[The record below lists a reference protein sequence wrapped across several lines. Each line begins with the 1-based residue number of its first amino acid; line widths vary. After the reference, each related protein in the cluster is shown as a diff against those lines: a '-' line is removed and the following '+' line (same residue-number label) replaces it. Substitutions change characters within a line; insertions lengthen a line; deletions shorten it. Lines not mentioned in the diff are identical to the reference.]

1 MQSDLSTSWLHTRL
15 SIFFLILLQR
25 QYHFDCNTAKL
36 LSKLGEL
43 HCTYMHVHWLVV
55 GLVVVTVLKLG
66 FHCKRFPMWQKRFPK
81 SFTEYEPVIR
91 ISLAFKSKLEQSRGG
106 KMEDPIIS
114 KDSSHIACSWAK
126 QLTCYQLGTKR
137 FNCLGTKCPNWVW
150 ND

>member
-1 MQSDLSTSWLHTRL
+1 M
-15 SIFFLILLQR
+15 
-25 QYHFDCNTAKL
+25 
-36 LSKLGEL
+36 
-43 HCTYMHVHWLVV
+43 

-114 KDSSHIACSWAK
+114 KDSSHLACSWAK

-137 FNCLGTKCPNWVW
+137 FNCLGTKCPKLGMKRLVTNLCTIILHSKRTQPEAP
-150 ND
+150 